1 MKLCPFVKMVYP
13 WFLIRRGDGCN
24 DCTSDDDKATEEEK
38 KKKSVEFDCE
48 GGVHDRGMK
57 SKW

>member
-1 MKLCPFVKMVYP
+1 MVYP
-13 WFLIRRGDGCN
+13 WFLIRRGDECN

-38 KKKSVEFDCE
+38 KKKSAVEFDCE
-48 GGVHDRGMK
+48 GGVHDRGLK